1 MLIFNINSFVVL
13 PRGENKL
20 LLSNLLFWLDVTDF
34 DASGKRSGDR
44 YLRLCE
50 AWDIFNKYI
59 AVGKQ
64 CQLNWLIYSLNMRF
78 VIDGGGGRRGGEVGG
93 SVSGKN
99 CSQRFLPLHI
109 VHICIGMRS
118 EWEYFYDPQCGQ
130 FWRRLI
136 ISPTVSNVCCL
147 KC

>member
-1 MLIFNINSFVVL
+1 MLIFNISSFVVL

-78 VIDGGGGRRGGEVGG
+78 VIDGGGGRRGGGG
-93 SVSGKN
+93 WGECKWQKLFTEISAATHS
-99 CSQRFLPLHI
+99 SHLHWN
-109 VHICIGMRS
+109 
-118 EWEYFYDPQCGQ
+118 E
-130 FWRRLI
+130 
-136 ISPTVSNVCCL
+136 
-147 KC
+147 K